1 MRKIKVKNYS
11 DVYIGEY
18 PFHKQLKDEL
28 IPLLENYPDI
38 QGRKTNV
45 IATMTE
51 WKWQQDNPRIKRLKE
66 CACAELRF
74 HPVIRHIE
82 GKNQQQ
88 CNLFFKQL
96 WANVYDKG
104 DYTNSHGHQMYET
117 GFGFVYF
124 LKSKWYH
131 PSFIFTDSG
140 KKIRPKEGT
149 YLLFPYHLYHHVPK
163 NRFKETRITLS
174 GNIDV
179 TNPLI
184 AKES

>member
-1 MRKIKVKNYS
+1 MRKIRVKSYS

-28 IPLLENYPDI
+28 VPLLENHPDKM
-38 QGRKTNV
+38 GRKTNV
-45 IATMTE
+45 KATMTE
-51 WKWQQDNPRIKRLKE
+51 WRWQQDNPRIKRLKE
-66 CACAELRF
+66 CALAELRF
-74 HPVIRHIE
+74 HPYLLEIQGNNPERA
-82 GKNQQQ
+82 
-88 CNLFFKQL
+88 NLLFNSF
-96 WANVYDKG
+96 WANVYNKG
-104 DYTNSHGHQMYET
+104 DYTNPHGHIGHQA

-124 LKSKWYH
+124 LKAKWYQ

-149 YLLFPYHLYHHVPK
+149 YILFPYHLYHHVPK

-179 TNPLI
+179 KKPSI
-184 AKES
+184 AKEL